1 MPFAAL
7 ASTELLHIPVAA
19 DGAPLGA
26 QQKKFNTLIER
37 IAAQRELLAQ
47 SVKRQG
53 EVSAE
58 LAQLEEDWLM
68 LQDEIDTIDSMD
80 EA

>member
-1 MPFAAL
+1 M
-7 ASTELLHIPVAA
+7 A
-19 DGAPLGA
+19 DES
-26 QQKKFNTLIER
+26 IYES
-37 IAAQRELLAQ
+37 AQRELLAQ

>member
-1 MPFAAL
+1 MDPI
-7 ASTELLHIPVAA
+7 ELPRPSSA
-19 DGAPLGA
+19 
-26 QQKKFNTLIER
+26 F
-37 IAAQRELLAQ
+37 
-47 SVKRQG
+47 
-53 EVSAE
+53 SAE

>member
-1 MPFAAL
+1 MRLTLATPERMPAPAAFPL
-7 ASTELLHIPVAA
+7 APKPVSPDNYPMDPIELPR
-19 DGAPLGA
+19 P
-26 QQKKFNTLIER
+26 F
-37 IAAQRELLAQ
+37 
-47 SVKRQG
+47 SVF
-53 EVSAE
+53 SAE